1 MPWVACL
8 PDRNVSEALN
18 YDGLGRPFNFGCRTN
33 GALAERLRQT
43 LFAGKAVVQPDPAM
57 VQAYHGPGGYLERL
71 EAAFERL
78 RANPSS

>member
-43 LFAGKAVVQPDPAM
+43 LFAGKAVVQ
-57 VQAYHGPGGYLERL
+57 AYHGPGGYLERL